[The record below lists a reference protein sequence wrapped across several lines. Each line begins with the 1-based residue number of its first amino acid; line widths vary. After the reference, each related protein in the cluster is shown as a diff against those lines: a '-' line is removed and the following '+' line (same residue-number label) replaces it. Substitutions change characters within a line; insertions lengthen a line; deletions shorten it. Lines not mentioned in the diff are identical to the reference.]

1 MRQVNLLINQSRRAT
16 GNTEFT
22 PTSGVQD
29 SEFLQYMNDGQE
41 EIHSIINQLFPTILY
56 KIETIDVQQGVEA
69 YDLPRDTYLGT
80 RVDFVEY
87 SASGLDQD
95 FYVIKKGSVKERVNG
110 QSANP
115 CFYIRINNQLFVQP
129 RPQQGGKLRVTYQKS
144 IPNLDVRRAQVLSV
158 VLTGDSITSLTLD
171 PAVQIDS
178 AELLEQGYF
187 SVVDKDGNV
196 KMQAIPIEAIDTSTG
211 VVTLGAGFT
220 FEPGETIAV
229 GDYLCAG
236 KFAAPLSLLPDVCE
250 KFLIEYCNVRVL
262 MRDSNTDSNDVGQV
276 LVKVQD
282 TLTKAF
288 AEPSN
293 DPDTIPILDGQYF
306 MYDY

>member
-22 PTSGVQD
+22 PSSGVQD

-41 EIHSIINQLFPTILY
+41 EIHSILNQLFPTILY
-56 KIETIDVQQGVEA
+56 KIETIDVQQNVEA
-69 YDLPRDTYLGT
+69 YTLPRDVYLGT

-87 SASGLDQD
+87 APSGLDQD
-95 FYVIKKGSVKERVNG
+95 FYPIKKGSVKERVNG
-110 QSANP
+110 QSSNP
-115 CFYIRINNQLFVQP
+115 SFYIRINNQLFIQP
-129 RPQQGGKLRVTYQKS
+129 KPQQGGKLRVTYQKS
-144 IPNLDVRRAQVLSV
+144 IPSLDLRRAQVQAV
-158 VLTGDSITSLTLD
+158 VLAGDSITSLTLD
-171 PAVQIDS
+171 PAVQID
-178 AELLEQGYF
+178 ATELLEQGYF
-187 SVVDKDGNV
+187 TVVDKDGAV
-196 KMQAIPIEAIDTSTG
+196 KMQGIPIEAIDTSTG

-220 FEPGETIAV
+220 FQPGETISV

-236 KFAAPLSLLPDVCE
+236 PFAATTSLLPSVCE
-250 KFLIEYCNVRVL
+250 KFLIEYCNVRIL
-262 MRDSNTDSNDVGQV
+262 MRDSNSDSGDVGQV
-276 LVKVQD
+276 LLRVQD

-293 DPDTIPILDGQYF
+293 DPDSIPILDGQYF